1 MKDVQSKEELKK
13 GEVSQS
19 ERGIIPS
26 LDLWKDFDDWYK
38 SIFEDYSRIDQEM
51 DRRFK
56 DFSEQM
62 MKNRNRQL
70 EEFRK
75 TFELTP
81 SAKALKQEEQ

>member
-1 MKDVQSKEELKK
+1 MSSQTMSTQQQQTSSKDTQMKDIQSKEESKK

-26 LDLWKDFDDWYK
+26 QDLWKDFDDWYK

-56 DFSEQM
+56 DFSE
-62 MKNRNRQL
+62 
-70 EEFRK
+70 
-75 TFELTP
+75 
-81 SAKALKQEEQ
+81 